1 MKKRAFLILILLL
14 AGIKGV
20 LLLKQHAESLIHSGV
35 SGAPSAAQ
43 ETRAEQA
50 EPRTSAG
57 AGLSADQPSADQ
69 LEGDQPAGNQSA
81 AGESGQVADEQ
92 TLALSADQLYKG
104 DLILVNQEHKLHK
117 DGVMPDIVKLS
128 EHPELRDG
136 YGLLDDSIKLS
147 ASITEH
153 FSMMVEAARKDGVNH
168 FLISSGYRD
177 FDKQDELYNQMGSDS
192 ALPAGYSEHNSGKAL
207 DIGST
212 EQQMSQ
218 APEGKWLKKNAWKYG
233 FILRYPEDKTA
244 ITGIKYEPW
253 HFRYVGLPHSAVMQE
268 KNLTLEEYL
277 DYIREQQQI
286 KVNVEGTDY
295 EILYIPA
302 TQKKVQIPNN
312 RGYTVSGD
320 NNNGY
325 IVTLIL

>member
-1 MKKRAFLILILLL
+1 MKKRAFLIIILLL
-14 AGIKGV
+14 AGFKGV
-20 LLLKQHAESLIHSGV
+20 LLLKQHAGSLIHSGV
-35 SGAPSAAQ
+35 SGAPSVNQ
-43 ETRAEQA
+43 GTRADQA
-50 EPRTSAG
+50 EYRTEAG
-57 AGLSADQPSADQ
+57 AGAGSSGVQQ
-69 LEGDQPAGNQSA
+69 AGNQPT
-81 AGESGQVADEQ
+81 AGESGEAAGKQAL
-92 TLALSADQLYKG
+92 TLSEKQLYKG

-117 DGVMPDIVKLS
+117 DGVMPDIVRLS
-128 EHPELRDG
+128 KHPELLNG
-136 YGLLDDSIKLS
+136 YGLLDNSIELS
-147 ASITEH
+147 ASVTEQ
-153 FSMMVEAARKDGVNH
+153 FSRMVEAARKDGVDH

-192 ALPAGYSEHNSGKAL
+192 ALPAGYSEHNSGKSL

-212 EQQMSQ
+212 EQQMSK

-268 KNLTLEEYL
+268 KNFTLEEYL
-277 DYIREQQQI
+277 DYIKEQQQI

-302 TQKKVQIPNN
+302 AQKKVQIPNN

-320 NNNGY
+320 NSNGY
-325 IVTLIL
+325 IVTLTM